1 MEFKYF
7 NIYDKFDIWRKKNNI
22 SREKLELFHDF
33 VISLDNLI
41 EDTYLGADVIDDDK
55 KIKGHF
61 TWCLNKI
68 IDDFEKEKIYFKRK
82 GTHFVY
88 FFSFFNAAFYE
99 KEIDFSE
106 SRIHFDELFNIM
118 EEKSDVH
125 LELLLDLYKILD
137 LNLIK

>member
-61 TWCLNKI
+61 TWCWNKI